1 MGELIESLL
10 NLARV
15 TKADIRRELVDLSE
29 LAKATAE
36 RLTTSQ
42 PDRKAEFR
50 IAEDLKGNGDS
61 RLLGAV
67 LDNLLGN
74 AWKFTKN

>member
-29 LAKATAE
+29 LAKAAA
-36 RLTTSQ
+36 
-42 PDRKAEFR
+42 DR
-50 IAEDLKGNGDS
+50 S
-61 RLLGAV
+61 RLPSP
-67 LDNLLGN
+67 
-74 AWKFTKN
+74 TERRSSISRRI